1 MTDLPLPL
9 VARGKVRELYAVDD
23 EHLLLVASD
32 RLSAYDVVL
41 PTAVPDKGAVLTG
54 LSVWWFEQL
63 ADLVPGHLVTARV
76 SEMPAVLHPHE
87 QQLRGRS
94 MLCRRLDMVPVECV
108 ARGYLTGSGLADYR
122 RTGGICG
129 EPLVRASR
137 TGRGCPS
144 RSSPRPPRP
153 PSATTTRT
161 SPTTRSWPR
170 SARSWPRS
178 SAG

>member
-63 ADLVPGHLVTARV
+63 ADWC
-76 SEMPAVLHPHE
+76 PATW
-87 QQLRGRS
+87 S
-94 MLCRRLDMVPVECV
+94 RR
-108 ARGYLTGSGLADYR
+108 A
-122 RTGGICG
+122 
-129 EPLVRASR
+129 
-137 TGRGCPS
+137 
-144 RSSPRPPRP
+144 
-153 PSATTTRT
+153 
-161 SPTTRSWPR
+161 
-170 SARSWPRS
+170 
-178 SAG
+178 